1 MNSGDVKLNSAYQW
15 QAPSRR
21 NRFGVSAVL
30 HAIAILLLIKFGA
43 FPTEEEV
50 SQKPTKHETLTW
62 IAPQPEPVVQP
73 PLPKI
78 APPPPKI
85 LAELRKPVI
94 TPAPVEPVP
103 EPPKVEAPKIEAPK
117 IEAKVEPL
125 KVEPPKP
132 TAPVFESRATE
143 VAKAEPPKKEVK
155 PADFESAPAPVA
167 SHTAKSVVADAGFG
181 GSSAPAT
188 VKAPASKV
196 QTGGFGD
203 PNGVPAQN
211 SPNKEGAKIAAVGSF
226 DLPNGGGYGNGT
238 GGTHGIKGTVADSGF
253 GNGAAMGR
261 SGSGTGSGPHR
272 GVASAGFTNASDTVA
287 ATPRAVAAIEKRQMT
302 PVEITYKPKPAY
314 TNEARQLHIE
324 GDVLLEVTFGADG
337 QLRVVRIVRGLGHG
351 LDESARTAAQQIKFK
366 PAARNGQPT
375 DSTAMVHIVFQLAE

>member
-1 MNSGDVKLNSAYQW
+1 MNSGELKLNSVYQW
-15 QAPSRR
+15 QAPPRR
-21 NRFGVSAVL
+21 NRFVVSAIV
-30 HAIAILLLIKFGA
+30 HAIAIVLLIKYGA
-43 FPTEEEV
+43 FTTVEV
-50 SQKPTKHETLTW
+50 SQKKPNHETLTW
-62 IAPQPEPVVQP
+62 IAPEPEPAPQP
-73 PLPKI
+73 PMPKM

-94 TPAPVEPVP
+94 TPPPVERTP
-103 EPPKVEAPKIEAPK
+103 EPPKIEAPK
-117 IEAKVEPL
+117 VEAKVEPP

-132 TAPVFESRATE
+132 AEPVFESHTTE
-143 VAKAEPPKKEVK
+143 VAKVEPPKKEVK
-155 PADFESAPAPVA
+155 PADFDSAPAPVESA
-167 SHTAKSVVADAGFG
+167 KPKSVVAEAGFG

-203 PNGVPAQN
+203 PNGVPAQD
-211 SPNKEGAKIAAVGSF
+211 SPNKGGAKIAALGSF
-226 DLPNGGGYGNGT
+226 DLPQGPGYGNGT
-238 GGTHGIKGTVADSGF
+238 GGAHGIKGTVADSGF
-253 GNGAAMGR
+253 GNGAAMGGT
-261 SGSGTGSGPHR
+261 GSGTGSGPHR
-272 GVASAGFTNASDTVA
+272 GIASAGFSNAADAAAPTTRTVA
-287 ATPRAVAAIEKRQMT
+287 AVEKPQTT

-366 PAARNGQPT
+366 PASRNGQPT
-375 DSTAMVHIVFQLAE
+375 DSTAMVHIVFELAE

>member
-1 MNSGDVKLNSAYQW
+1 MNSGELKLNSAYQW

-30 HAIAILLLIKFGA
+30 HAIAIVLLIKLGA
-43 FPTEEEV
+43 FTTVEV
-50 SQKPTKHETLTW
+50 TQKQTKHETLTW
-62 IAPQPEPVVQP
+62 IAPEPEPVAQP

-78 APPPPKI
+78 APPPPKV

-94 TPAPVEPVP
+94 TPPPVERVP
-103 EPPKVEAPKIEAPK
+103 EPPKIEPPK
-117 IEAKVEPL
+117 IEAKVEPP

-132 TAPVFESRATE
+132 AEPVFESRATE
-143 VAKAEPPKKEVK
+143 VAKAEPPKREVR
-155 PADFESAPAPVA
+155 PADFDSVPAPVA
-167 SHTAKSVVADAGFG
+167 SHPAKSSVVADAGFD

-188 VKAPASKV
+188 VKAPPSKV

-211 SPNKEGAKIAAVGSF
+211 SPNREGARIAAVGSF
-226 DLPNGGGYGNGT
+226 DLPNGPGYGNGT
-238 GGTHGIKGTVADSGF
+238 GGAHGIKGTVADSGF
-253 GNGAAMGR
+253 GNGAAMGG

-272 GVASAGFTNASDTVA
+272 GVASAGFSNASETVA
-287 ATPRAVAAIEKRQMT
+287 AAPRAVAAIEKPQMT

-337 QLRVVRIVRGLGHG
+337 QLRVLRIVRGLGHG

-366 PAARNGQPT
+366 PAARNGAPT